1 MNCAEFKGC
10 LNDSIDQELGS
21 AEQAGFDAHR
31 ASCEA
36 CQAEYTAELA
46 MLAGLRAMPMVGPP
60 EGFADR
66 VLANVYKSVV
76 EQEAAPQQ
84 NHHRQRFVL
93 GCAEFKDC
101 LNDGIDQELDSAE
114 QAGFDAHRASCEACQ
129 AVHTAEL
136 AMLAGLRAMPV
147 TEPPEGFADRVLAN
161 VYKSAVEQKAPP
173 QQNHHRQSFVLG
185 FGSAAAAALA
195 VWVVV
200 GMSPGEMSGTG
211 NGPEQ
216 IATNV
221 ETNKMV
227 VEQPVVQ
234 QQQPVMSIAVNTERT
249 IKLAFASSES
259 LQGAKI
265 TIRLPE
271 NVALVG
277 YPGRRQ
283 LSWETNLKKGDN
295 LLSLPIVATQV
306 AQGELIADIEYEGR
320 VKTLTLSLDIGAEA
334 LPATSSVDSKF
345 HLLIG

>member
-21 AEQAGFDAHR
+21 VEQAVFDAHR
-31 ASCEA
+31 VSCEA
-36 CQAEYTAELA
+36 CQVVYATELA
-46 MLAGLRAMPMVGPP
+46 MLER
-60 EGFADR
+60 
-66 VLANVYKSVV
+66 
-76 EQEAAPQQ
+76 
-84 NHHRQRFVL
+84 
-93 GCAEFKDC
+93 
-101 LNDGIDQELDSAE
+101 
-114 QAGFDAHRASCEACQ
+114 
-129 AVHTAEL
+129 
-136 AMLAGLRAMPV
+136 LRAMPV
-147 TEPPEGFADRVLAN
+147 VEPPEGFADRVLAN
-161 VYKSAVEQKAPP
+161 AYEAEAELAMLERLRTMPVAEPPEGFADRVLANAYKAAVEQNVPP
-173 QQNHHRQSFVLG
+173 RQNHHRRGFALG

-200 GMSPGEMSGTG
+200 GMSPGELSDTDNASESVIASTG
-211 NGPEQ
+211 E
-216 IATNV
+216 
-221 ETNKMV
+221 V
-227 VEQPVVQ
+227 VEQPT
-234 QQQPVMSIAVNTERT
+234 MSITVNTQQT
-249 IKLAFASSES
+249 IRLAFASNES

-295 LLSLPIVATQV
+295 LLSLPIIATQV

-320 VKTLTLSLDIGAEA
+320 VKTLTLNLETGAEA

>member
-21 AEQAGFDAHR
+21 VEQAVFDAHR

-36 CQAEYTAELA
+36 CQVVYAAELA
-46 MLAGLRAMPMVGPP
+46 ML
-60 EGFADR
+60 E
-66 VLANVYKSVV
+66 
-76 EQEAAPQQ
+76 
-84 NHHRQRFVL
+84 
-93 GCAEFKDC
+93 
-101 LNDGIDQELDSAE
+101 
-114 QAGFDAHRASCEACQ
+114 
-129 AVHTAEL
+129 
-136 AMLAGLRAMPV
+136 GLRAMPV
-147 TEPPEGFADRVLAN
+147 VEPPEGFADRVLAN
-161 VYKSAVEQKAPP
+161 AYEAEAELAMLERLRTMPVAEPPEGFADRVLANAYKAAVEQNVPP
-173 QQNHHRQSFVLG
+173 RQNHHRRGFALG

-200 GMSPGEMSGTG
+200 GMSPGELSDTG
-211 NGPEQ
+211 NASESV
-216 IATNV
+216 IASTG
-221 ETNKMV
+221 EV
-227 VEQPVVQ
+227 VEQPT
-234 QQQPVMSIAVNTERT
+234 MSITVNTQQT
-249 IKLAFASSES
+249 IRLAFASNES

-295 LLSLPIVATQV
+295 LLNLPIIATQV

-320 VKTLTLSLDIGAEA
+320 VKTLTLNLETGAEA